1 MPHGRN
7 TNEYRIVKKNYPYLS
22 DAIAGVIGW
31 VCPRFL
37 AEGLITES
45 QKAEACNDRNP
56 ANARASAVTGLLLNK
71 VEQDAQNFQ
80 TLVGVLRQDVDTFGV
95 VLRQMGVADTVGEYK
110 AKFSM
115 VLNSLISTL

>member
-1 MPHGRN
+1 MAHGRN

-22 DAIAGVIGW
+22 DAISGVIGW

-37 AEGLITES
+37 AEDLITES
-45 QKAEACNDRNP
+45 QRAEACNDRNP

-80 TLVGVLRQDVDTFGV
+80 TLVGVLRQDMDTFRV
-95 VLRQMGVADTVGEYK
+95 VFKADGRCR
-110 AKFSM
+110 FCW
-115 VLNSLISTL
+115 